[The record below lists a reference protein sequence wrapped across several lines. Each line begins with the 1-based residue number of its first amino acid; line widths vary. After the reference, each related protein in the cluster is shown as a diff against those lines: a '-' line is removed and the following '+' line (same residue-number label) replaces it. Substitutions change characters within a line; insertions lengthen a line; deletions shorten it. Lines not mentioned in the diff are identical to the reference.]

1 MNHVSDNS
9 ICSVYV
15 TFLSFKFSLIVCFSC
30 FRWHE
35 CFVGCQACAHVSVWT
50 LGNFF
55 VQIVLIHF
63 RHVCSKWSTTTVQ
76 FGWLE
81 HLFCN
86 HMIFL
91 NLDCPLLQKSPV
103 CCTKPFQL
111 LKSKVQWLLLC
122 LLIAK
127 NKCLMSSLQPKVNR
141 VLLWSV

>member
-15 TFLSFKFSLIVCFSC
+15 TFFSFKFSLIVCFHAFAGMNALLVAKHVHMLVSGLWGIFL
-30 FRWHE
+30 FRSSLYIS
-35 CFVGCQACAHVSVWT
+35 GM
-50 LGNFF
+50 F
-55 VQIVLIHF
+55 VQNEVPQQF
-63 RHVCSKWSTTTVQ
+63 N